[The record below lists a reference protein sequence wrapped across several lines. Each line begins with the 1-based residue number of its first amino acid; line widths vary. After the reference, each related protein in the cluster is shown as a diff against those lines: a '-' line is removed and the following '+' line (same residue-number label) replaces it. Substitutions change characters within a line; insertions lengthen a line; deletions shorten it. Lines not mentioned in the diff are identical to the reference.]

1 MPQWSPD
8 SKKIVYSDWTEIYL
22 ISADG
27 GIPEN
32 LIPNPNQEVL
42 PSWSPDGKSIA
53 FSDYPRP
60 GQFIGIKV
68 LDLATRKIS
77 IMPGSQGIV
86 GPAWSP
92 DGKYMVAAGY
102 NPPRVVLYSAS
113 SGTWKVLRVSD
124 RPSGNWVWSNDS
136 QSLYF
141 DMPDAGPEQVRGFYR
156 LAIADGAWSRIAGYD
171 RLAVIGNAGQG
182 VFPSITSEGQPAIM
196 IDTSVDQIYSAK
208 WN

>member
-1 MPQWSPD
+1 
-8 SKKIVYSDWTEIYL
+8 
-22 ISADG
+22 
-27 GIPEN
+27 
-32 LIPNPNQEVL
+32 L
-42 PSWSPDGKSIA
+42 PAWSPDGKSIA
-53 FSDYPRP
+53 FSDYPLP
-60 GQFIGIKV
+60 GQPIGIKV

-77 IMPGSQGIV
+77 IMPGSQGVI
-86 GPAWSP
+86 GPSWSP
-92 DGKYMVAAGY
+92 DGKHMVAGGY
-102 NPPRVVLYSAS
+102 NPPRVVLYSAQT
-113 SGTWKVLRVSD
+113 GTWKVLRVWVSN

-171 RLAVIGNAGQG
+171 PLVVIGNAGQG